1 MKKILLP
8 ILSVFL
14 ILLLSQKYILANGL
28 FLDQKHSNI
37 SQRVTRLIEDLHYS
51 RPRINNSFSSEIL
64 DKYLDTLDSNRLYF
78 KLEDINSFSKFR
90 YEIDNFS
97 KEGDLQFILDIFDRL
112 KIRTNER
119 IKFAIDSLKEEPD
132 FTVDE
137 SFIFDRRDMTWPK
150 SDEEINS
157 IWRKRIKNDA
167 LGLMLT
173 GKTWKETSE
182 MLMTRYERIETSITQ
197 LDSDDI
203 FETFVNS
210 LANTMDPHSNYFSP
224 RNSEEYRIQMSLS
237 YDGIG
242 ASLRLDNEYVTV
254 IDVIPGGPAQIG
266 GQLKPEDRITA
277 VGQGHD
283 GELIDVIGWRLNDVV
298 DIIRG
303 PGGTVVRLQILP
315 GGAPPGSSM
324 TILDLTRDK
333 VKLEEQ
339 AAKKELHEVTINDN
353 LFKIGVIKI
362 PSFYQDYEARNR
374 GEEDYKSTSRDVKKL
389 VDELKLENIDG
400 LVVDLRQNGGGHLSE
415 ATELS
420 GLFVDSGPIVQL
432 IEARG
437 NIQVLNDPS
446 NGAIYDGPL
455 TVLVDRFSASASE
468 IFAAAIQD
476 YGRGIVIGQQT
487 YGNGSV
493 QNLFLLD
500 QFIRSPGNGQITLT
514 IGKYY
519 RITGASTQNRGVTPD
534 IELPSMIDR
543 FIIGESNRDNSLSWD
558 QISPTRFIS
567 FSNLDDE
574 IAILNHYFNNELAS
588 DPNIKYLI
596 KNIERSNQNNSNNI
610 ISLNIDKRENEQQNQ
625 REIMLTFENERRKA
639 LNLSE
644 LNSVEDLNMSES
656 EDILLNQTTKI
667 TAKMVSIKSADDW
680 KDHITANIPIN

>member
-1 MKKILLP
+1 
-8 ILSVFL
+8 
-14 ILLLSQKYILANGL
+14 
-28 FLDQKHSNI
+28 
-37 SQRVTRLIEDLHYS
+37 
-51 RPRINNSFSSEIL
+51 
-64 DKYLDTLDSNRLYF
+64 
-78 KLEDINSFSKFR
+78 
-90 YEIDNFS
+90 
-97 KEGDLQFILDIFDRL
+97 
-112 KIRTNER
+112 
-119 IKFAIDSLKEEPD
+119 
-132 FTVDE
+132 
-137 SFIFDRRDMTWPK
+137 
-150 SDEEINS
+150 
-157 IWRKRIKNDA
+157 
-167 LGLMLT
+167 
-173 GKTWKETSE
+173 
-182 MLMTRYERIETSITQ
+182 
-197 LDSDDI
+197 
-203 FETFVNS
+203 
-210 LANTMDPHSNYFSP
+210 
-224 RNSEEYRIQMSLS
+224 
-237 YDGIG
+237 
-242 ASLRLDNEYVTV
+242 
-254 IDVIPGGPAQIG
+254 
-266 GQLKPEDRITA
+266 
-277 VGQGHD
+277 
-283 GELIDVIGWRLNDVV
+283 
-298 DIIRG
+298 
-303 PGGTVVRLQILP
+303 
-315 GGAPPGSSM
+315 M

-339 AAKKELHEVTINDN
+339 AAKKELHEVTISDN

-374 GEEDYKSTSRDVKKL
+374 GDEDYKSTSRDVKKL
-389 VDELKLENIDG
+389 LAELKLENIDG

-432 IEARG
+432 REARG

-446 NGAIYDGPL
+446 NGVIYDGPL

-487 YGNGSV
+487 YGKGSV

-596 KNIERSNQNNSNNI
+596 KNIERSNQNISNNI
-610 ISLNIDKRENEQQNQ
+610 ISLNIDKRENEQENQ

-644 LNSVEDLNMSES
+644 LNSVEDFNMSES
-656 EDILLNQTTKI
+656 EDILLNQSTKI

-680 KDHITANIPIN
+680 KDHITANTTIN